1 MESVSEKATLYWPK
15 GLFFWQRKARY
26 AQGHLVDGK
35 RHGRWVFWYRSGQR
49 QLEGKYEV
57 GRKTGTWVKWTE
69 NGAKIT
75 EGEFF
80 SDKMHGM
87 WTDWYENGQK
97 AVESRW
103 YMGKRDGK
111 WTYWDTDG
119 ALKKVETYDY
129 RYEEDKRYS
138 IHTDLEAKELVHQI
152 QRESVDRAWESLAG
166 RFVASFVKP
175 WQLACWVLIF
185 IPTFSLIKN
194 TTPWRAA
201 TLAAIF
207 AFLITSLLA
216 WSLNRRG

>member
-1 MESVSEKATLYWPK
+1 MKFLSEKATLYWPK
-15 GLFFWQRKARY
+15 GVFFWRRKARY
-26 AQGHLVDGK
+26 AEGYLVERI

-49 QLEGKYEV
+49 QLEGEYEM

-80 SDKMHGM
+80 SDKMHGR

-119 ALKKVETYDY
+119 ALKEVRTYDY
-129 RYEEDKRYS
+129 RYEEDKGYS

-152 QRESVDRAWESLAG
+152 QRENVDRTWESLTG
-166 RFVASFVKP
+166 RFVASLVKP
-175 WQLACWVLIF
+175 WQVACWVLIF

-201 TLAAIF
+201 TLAAIL
-207 AFLITSLLA
+207 AFLLTSLLT
-216 WSLNRRG
+216 WSLSRRG